1 MGKNTVVQKNIF
13 YPPGGLLIWLIV
25 LLELLTFGMGI
36 VVMNHF
42 EKSEIEIF
50 NSSRKLL
57 NQSYGLSN
65 TLVLLTSGFFMAQAV
80 FYSRKGNGKLT
91 SKNIY
96 LCIGLGLVFLV
107 IKGFEYH
114 QKYDSALT
122 ISTNTF
128 FTFYYLLTGFHVI
141 HVIFGIAILIFF
153 LSRNSSKRLNI
164 EDLEAGAIFWHMCDL
179 IWLIIFP
186 FIYLK

>member
-1 MGKNTVVQKNIF
+1 MEKNTVLQKNIF

-50 NSSRKLL
+50 NRSRKLL
-57 NQSYGLSN
+57 NQSYGLAN

-80 FYSRKGNGKLT
+80 FFSRIGNGKST
-91 SKNIY
+91 SKNIF

-107 IKGFEYH
+107 IKAFEYH

-122 ISTNTF
+122 INTNTF
-128 FTFYYLLTGFHVI
+128 FTFYYLLTVFHVI
-141 HVIFGIAILIFF
+141 HVVFGIAILVFF
-153 LSRNSSKRLNI
+153 LFRINSKRLNI
-164 EDLEAGAIFWHMCDL
+164 EDIEAGAIFWHMCDL
-179 IWLIIFP
+179 IWLVIFP

>member
-1 MGKNTVVQKNIF
+1 
-13 YPPGGLLIWLIV
+13 
-25 LLELLTFGMGI
+25 MGI
-36 VVMNHF
+36 VVMSHF

-50 NSSRKLL
+50 NNSRKLL
-57 NQSYGLSN
+57 NQSYGLAN
-65 TLVLLTSGFFMAQAV
+65 TLVLLSSGFFMSQAV
-80 FYSRKGNGKLT
+80 FYSRLGNGKLT

-96 LCIGLGLVFLV
+96 LCIVLGLIFL
-107 IKGFEYH
+107 ILQAFEYH
-114 QKYDSALT
+114 QKYDSELT
-122 ISTNTF
+122 INTNTF
-128 FTFYYLLTGFHVI
+128 FTFYYLITGFHVI

-153 LSRNSSKRLNI
+153 LSRNSSKRLSI